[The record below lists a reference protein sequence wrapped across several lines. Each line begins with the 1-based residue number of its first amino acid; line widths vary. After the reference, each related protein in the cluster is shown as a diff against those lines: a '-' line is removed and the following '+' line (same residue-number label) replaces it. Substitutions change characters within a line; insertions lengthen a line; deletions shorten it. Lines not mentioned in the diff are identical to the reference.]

1 MKAQRHQPA
10 QPESAEKWEHATHEE
25 ARMVLP
31 GIQTLF
37 GFQLIAVFNAR
48 FTELEAGDRL
58 VHLSALVLIAL
69 AIALIMTPAAYHR
82 ISEQGRMSVYFTK
95 LASTLIAA
103 AMLPLLIGLSL
114 DIYVVTRIAMDVSDV
129 WPAALVASGAF
140 VVFAGLWIAF
150 PYWHRSH
157 PPRTRARSQAEAS
170 S

>member
-1 MKAQRHQPA
+1 MTDQRHQA
-10 QPESAEKWEHATHEE
+10 TRPESAEKWEHAAHEE

-48 FTELEAGDRL
+48 FSELDTGDRV
-58 VHLSALVLIAL
+58 VHLSALMLIAL

-82 ISEQGRMSVYFTK
+82 ISEQGRTSVYFTK

-114 DIYVVTRIAMDVSDV
+114 DIYVVTRIAMDSRDV
-129 WPAALVASGAF
+129 WPGALVASAAF
-140 VVFAGLWIAF
+140 AVFVSLWIAF

-157 PPRTRARSQAEAS
+157 PPKAKARPPAGADS
-170 S
+170 